1 MAEAQLLKEIK
12 RINFS
17 VMGIEIVGV
26 RLILVGSDYYWWGQA
41 ISDLY
46 LPG

>member
-1 MAEAQLLKEIK
+1 MAEAQLKEIK
-12 RINFS
+12 RIHFS
-17 VMGIEIVGV
+17 VMGVEIVGV
-26 RLILVGSDYYWWGQA
+26 RLILVESDYYWWGQA